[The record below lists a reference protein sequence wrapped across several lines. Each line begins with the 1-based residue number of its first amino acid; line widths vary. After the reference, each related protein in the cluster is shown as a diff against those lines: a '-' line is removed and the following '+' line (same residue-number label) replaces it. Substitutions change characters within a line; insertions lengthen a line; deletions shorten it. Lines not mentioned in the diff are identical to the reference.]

1 MVWRGVGGARL
12 TGEEARRRILGGCGD
27 GFRAAAVQVHAAAVE
42 GDPPEEPAVG
52 LHGGGA
58 GRAREPLRQG
68 RQHEMQR
75 RRQPEPGLRRIREY
89 PSPFCICGLQKR
101 FVTCIKLLIG
111 GFGVRLF

>member
-1 MVWRGVGGARL
+1 M
-12 TGEEARRRILGGCGD
+12 GGCGD

-89 PSPFCICGLQKR
+89 PSPFCIMWIAKTICHMYKIINR
-101 FVTCIKLLIG
+101 WFWS
-111 GFGVRLF
+111 